1 MKRRFFLSFV
11 VLFYAH
17 STYVSAATSCDQFR
31 TDLQSIQQ
39 QVRQNELNRSTSL
52 LNSVQQAG
60 QAVKATCLDQLSALD
75 MSSFGFTPGASAL
88 VTKLASQ
95 ACQSLSQQLSQQIS
109 QVQQQAMQ
117 GVNGAISGI
126 NVPGV
131 SSSTLNSALGT
142 GLGAGLQPVTSSS
155 GTSLT
160 SQAASYV
167 SNAWDK
173 LKNILTP

>member
-1 MKRRFFLSFV
+1 MKRRFFLPIL

-17 STYVSAATSCDQFR
+17 STNVLAATSCDQFR

-95 ACQSLSQQLSQQIS
+95 ACQGLSQQLSQQIS
-109 QVQQQAMQ
+109 QVQQQAIQ

-131 SSSTLNSALGT
+131 SSSTLSGALGS
-142 GLGAGLQPVTSSS
+142 GLGTGLQPVTSSS
-155 GTSLT
+155 GASLT

-167 SNAWDK
+167 TNAWDK